1 MSEIKLY
8 QTTEKVLELMPSS
21 VGFEKELQTLVEKN
35 MNVFFGVTF
44 LKSEFVIDGGRMDSL
59 GLDENYSP
67 IIFEY
72 KRSINENVINQGLFY
87 LDWLMGHK
95 KDYEWVVME
104 ALGKDVAKKI
114 DWSAPTV
121 VCIASDFTKYDIY
134 AVNQISRNIKLVKY
148 IRYGKDFVLFEQVN
162 SPKTGSSNNMG
173 LNSTG
178 SASPAI
184 HYTTQE
190 ELLPK
195 IPSKIRDLFK
205 EICAFIELID
215 EELDAVQLKYYKAY
229 KKIQNVICIEAH
241 KEKVI
246 LYLKLDPTKEKLV
259 RGFSRDVSKI
269 GHYGTGS
276 LEISISDEAQFEEAK
291 PIIERAIR
299 EA

>member
-1 MSEIKLY
+1 MAFISTRGAEAVSAPEAI
-8 QTTEKVLELMPSS
+8 VRGIAP
-21 VGFEKELQTLVEKN
+21 
-35 MNVFFGVTF
+35 
-44 LKSEFVIDGGRMDSL
+44 DGGLYVPEQLPLWRKEDFAAL
-59 GLDENYSP
+59 AKLDYPARAARVLS
-67 IIFEY
+67 
-72 KRSINENVINQGLFY
+72 QL
-87 LDWLMGHK
+87 LDG
-95 KDYEWVVME
+95 
-104 ALGKDVAKKI
+104 
-114 DWSAPTV
+114 
-121 VCIASDFTKYDIY
+121 F
-134 AVNQISRNIKLVKY
+134 
-148 IRYGKDFVLFEQVN
+148 
-162 SPKTGSSNNMG
+162 
-173 LNSTG
+173 
-178 SASPAI
+178 
-184 HYTTQE
+184 TQE

-195 IPSKIRDLFK
+195 IPGKIRDLFK

>member
-8 QTTEKVLELMPSS
+8 QTTEKVVELMPSS

-246 LYLKLDPTKEKLV
+246 LYLKLDPTKEKLL

-276 LEISISDEAQFEEAK
+276 LEISISDESQFEEAK

>member
-8 QTTEKVLELMPSS
+8 TTTDKVMELMPSS
-21 VGFEKELQTLVEKN
+21 VGFEKELQILVEKN
-35 MNVFFGVTF
+35 MDVFFGVTF

-59 GLDENYSP
+59 GLDENNSP

-104 ALGKDVAKKI
+104 ALGKEIAKRI

-148 IRYGKDFVLFEQVN
+148 IRYGKDLVLFEQVN
-162 SPKTGSSNNMG
+162 SAKTGSPSSIGVNSVNNTS
-173 LNSTG
+173 STT
-178 SASPAI
+178 

-195 IPSKIRDLFK
+195 IPGKIRELFK
-205 EICAFIELID
+205 EICAFIEFTD
-215 EELDAVQLKYYKAY
+215 EELDVVQLKYYKAY

-241 KEKVI
+241 KEKI
-246 LYLKLDPTKEKLV
+246 NLYLKLDPVKEKLEK
-259 RGFSRDVSKI
+259 GFSRDVSKI
-269 GHYGTGS
+269 GHYGTGN
-276 LEISISDEAQFEEAK
+276 LEISISDEAQFEKAK